1 MIITVRSVCET
12 MATNVVAAFESSL
25 GTLDIPCISTTPD
38 GFTEALAEQIE
49 LPAVGVPLDI
59 DGISLEET
67 DANLSPSSRQL
78 VEAKTGITPA
88 ALGVA
93 AHGSLLLQSSPNG
106 TEPISLYPPRHV
118 AVVREDDI
126 VPDVRDALE
135 WLDGEF
141 TDGRRSAVF
150 ATGVSATGDMGALVE
165 GVHGPADVCVIIV
178 EDR

>member
-1 MIITVRSVCET
+1 
-12 MATNVVAAFESSL
+12 MATNAVTRFESSL
-25 GTLDIPCISTTPD
+25 QTLDIPSVSTTPH
-38 GFTEALAEQIE
+38 GFTEVLTEYIE

-59 DGISLEET
+59 EGISLEET
-67 DANLSPSSRQL
+67 DATLSPSSQQL
-78 VEAKTGITPA
+78 VDAKTGITPA

-93 AHGSLLLQSSPNG
+93 AHGSLLLQSSPKG
-106 TEPISLYPPRHV
+106 TEPVSLYPPRHV
-118 AVVREDDI
+118 AVVREEDI

-165 GVHGPADVCVIIV
+165 GVHGPADVRVIIV